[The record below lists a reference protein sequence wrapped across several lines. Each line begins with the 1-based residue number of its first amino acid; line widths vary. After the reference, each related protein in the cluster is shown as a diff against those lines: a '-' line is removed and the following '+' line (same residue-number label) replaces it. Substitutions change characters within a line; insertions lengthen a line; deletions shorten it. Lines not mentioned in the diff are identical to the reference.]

1 MPDERVWLAPSSRAL
16 SADERGGSGPLRTL
30 LFALAAA
37 LSSAAVLKAMLEGL
51 TLYRDLA
58 CTPPSNGNGHDEEH
72 ENGNGASERP

>member
-1 MPDERVWLAPSSRAL
+1 
-16 SADERGGSGPLRTL
+16 